1 MAEANLQ
8 QEWAHTSSLM
18 ALIANAHRDPKKHGP
33 FKPHDFDPT
42 RSGKRE
48 PVIEQV
54 DVSILKDV
62 FVDRKQ

>member
-1 MAEANLQ
+1 MAEARLEQ
-8 QEWAHTSSLM
+8 QWAHTSSLM

-33 FKPHDFDPT
+33 FKPRDFDPT
-42 RSGKRE
+42 QSSKRE

-62 FVDRKQ
+62 FIKSK